1 MKRKKVL
8 FIVGPTAVG
17 KTETAIELARKLDG
31 EIISADSRQIYRYM
45 DIGTAKPTPEQRRQ
59 VPHHFID
66 IKNPDEYYSAG
77 EFSREARQKI
87 HDLLN
92 RGIQPI
98 VVGGSGLYI
107 RALVDGIFEPKV
119 ADPEVK
125 ERLTR
130 EARKKG
136 IQHLHKRLS
145 KIDPET
151 AQRLPATDTQRIIRA
166 LEVYEL
172 TGKPFSEFLKHSPK
186 PADFTAVFFGLTRE
200 RQKLYKRI
208 NERVD
213 RMIEEGLVEEVK
225 KLHSMGYGPHLNAL
239 RTVGYREVFEYLAG
253 ELSYDEMIE
262 LIKQHSRNYAKR
274 QLTWFR
280 KEKRIRWLNLE
291 DFKNTEEIVDFIF
304 EKFRTTQ

>member
-1 MKRKKVL
+1 M

-17 KTETAIELARKLDG
+17 KTETAIELARHLDG

-45 DIGTAKPTPEQRRQ
+45 NIGTAKPTPEQRQQ

-77 EFSREARQKI
+77 EFAREARQKI
-87 HDLLN
+87 HKLLN

-107 RALVDGIFEPKV
+107 RALVDGLFEPKV
-119 ADPEVK
+119 ADPKIK
-125 ERLTR
+125 ERLTQ
-130 EARKKG
+130 EAKEKG
-136 IQHLHKRLS
+136 IRHLHERLR

-151 AQRLPATDTQRIIRA
+151 AQRLHATDTQRIIRA
-166 LEVYEL
+166 LEVFEL
-172 TGKPFSEFLKHSPK
+172 TGKPFSEFLKHPPK
-186 PADFTAVFFGLTRE
+186 PADFTATFFGLTRE
-200 RQKLYKRI
+200 RQRLYRRI

-225 KLHSMGYGPHLNAL
+225 KLQSMGYGPHVNAL
-239 RTVGYREVFEYLAG
+239 RTVGYREVFQYLAG
-253 ELSYDEMIE
+253 ELSYEQMIE

-274 QLTWFR
+274 QLTWFG
-280 KEKRIRWLNLE
+280 KDKRIRWLNLGDFE
-291 DFKNTEEIVDFIF
+291 DIGEIVQFIL
-304 EKFRTTQ
+304 EKFTAKH